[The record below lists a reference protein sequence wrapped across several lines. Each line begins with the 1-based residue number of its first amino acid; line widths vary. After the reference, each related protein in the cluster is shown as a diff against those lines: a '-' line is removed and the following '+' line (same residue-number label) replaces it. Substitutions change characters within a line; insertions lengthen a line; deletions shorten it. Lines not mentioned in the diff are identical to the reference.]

1 MAGLHGLQ
9 SAGTI
14 HASGCRDSR
23 ILGSLCAP
31 PHVLLPWPE
40 PPSAMGT
47 TSRSPLLVRILGSAC
62 HPPYLGMSPRPRD
75 GRATGRVRS
84 PHGHR
89 DRRLS
94 P

>member
-9 SAGTI
+9 SAGTSPRLGV
-14 HASGCRDSR
+14 SGFQDTRVAVR
-23 ILGSLCAP
+23 P
-31 PHVLLPWPE
+31 PHVLLPWLE

-75 GRATGRVRS
+75 GHATGRVRS

>member
-9 SAGTI
+9 SAGTGPRLGV
-14 HASGCRDSR
+14 SGFQDTRVALR
-23 ILGSLCAP
+23 P

-40 PPSAMGT
+40 PPIAVGT
-47 TSRSPLLVRILGSAC
+47 TPHCPLLVRILGTAC
-62 HPPYLGMSPRPRD
+62 HPPYLRMSPRPRD
-75 GRATGRVRS
+75 GCATGRVRS